1 MATEARERVESDN
14 DAADN
19 SEWPTKADVQ
29 RVESKV
35 EELDSKVEVL
45 GLKFEG
51 MESKVQDMRLEIGKL
66 QAGQKWIAW
75 ILGVMCA
82 ALFAIFAT
90 LVVITL
96 QL

>member
-1 MATEARERVESDN
+1 MATETHEGVESDIGATN
-14 DAADN
+14 TDWA
-19 SEWPTKADVQ
+19 TKVDVR

-35 EELDSKVEVL
+35 QNVMLEV
-45 GLKFEG
+45 
-51 MESKVQDMRLEIGKL
+51 GKL
-66 QAGQKWIAW
+66 QTGQKWIAW

-90 LVVITL
+90 LVVIAL

>member
-1 MATEARERVESDN
+1 MATETQERVEHDIEDTDN
-14 DAADN
+14 T
-19 SEWPTKADVQ
+19 EWATKADVR

-35 EELDSKVEVL
+35 QRMMV
-45 GLKFEG
+45 
-51 MESKVQDMRLEIGKL
+51 EIGKL

-90 LVVITL
+90 LVMIAM

>member
-1 MATEARERVESDN
+1 MATETQERVEPDIE
-14 DAADN
+14 DADN
-19 SEWPTKADVQ
+19 TEWATKADVQ

-35 EELDSKVEVL
+35 QSMMV
-45 GLKFEG
+45 
-51 MESKVQDMRLEIGKL
+51 EIGKL
-66 QAGQKWIAW
+66 QVGQKWIAW

-90 LVVITL
+90 LVIIAM